1 MGAAAEGQRMI
12 DLHCSNTSN
21 SRKITVS
28 PEKMRQHYRVAP
40 VTENG
45 KKGLFAQT
53 TKTVGEE

>member
-1 MGAAAEGQRMI
+1 MI

-21 SRKITVS
+21 RRKITAS
-28 PEKMRQHYRVAP
+28 PEKMRQHYRVAL

-53 TKTVGEE
+53 IKTVGEQ